1 MKMNPSITDMS
12 RILAAL
18 AHPARLDILRQLC
31 GCDCA
36 CCGEMTDLTGLAQS
50 TTSQHL
56 RVLLEA
62 GLIERRPAGTASQYR
77 LSANAAQMLRQTG
90 AAIADLAPVDR
101 TAMKDVSP
109 KGMME

>member
-1 MKMNPSITDMS
+1 MDIS

-18 AHPARLDILRQLC
+18 AHPARLEILRQLC
-31 GCDCA
+31 GCGCA
-36 CCGEMTDLTGLAQS
+36 CCGQMKDLTGLAQS

-77 LSANAAQMLRQTG
+77 LSADAADLLRQTG
-90 AAIADLAPVDR
+90 EAIVDLAPSTSMTDGQ
-101 TAMKDVSP
+101 TEPESAM
-109 KGMME
+109 E

>member
-1 MKMNPSITDMS
+1 MKMGSAIADISKT
-12 RILAAL
+12 LAAL
-18 AHPARLDILRQLC
+18 AHPARLEILRQLC

-77 LSANAAQMLRQTG
+77 LSDTAADVLRQTG
-90 AAIADLAPVDR
+90 AAIIDLAPSR
-101 TAMKDVSP
+101 KTASLAKKTESAT
-109 KGMME
+109 E